1 MEAKTN
7 LTTIN
12 AMNITNRKKSVS
24 FPKAWAKC
32 LADYPNGKGI
42 YTADL
47 GGDVVYDGTPV
58 YLSSG
63 ICKVQKTA
71 MVYENAGSSA
81 TTYKIYK
88 GSHLKVGDTVT
99 NGSTSYA
106 ITAMGKSNALYDTI
120 SVGTTLGAA
129 TKDTTILV
137 VGSNTV
143 VGLVTGHHEVL
154 ESGKNLEAGV
164 GVIGTVK
171 EGNLKQ
177 PLTSTMKS
185 ALKGIVF
192 I

>member
-1 MEAKTN
+1 
-7 LTTIN
+7 
-12 AMNITNRKKSVS
+12 MNITNRKKSVS

-58 YLSSG
+58 YMSSG

-81 TTYKIYK
+81 VKYKIYK

-106 ITAMGKSNALYDTI
+106 ITAIDKTTSANYDEIT
-120 SVGTTLGAA
+120 VGTTLGAA
-129 TKDTTILV
+129 TKDTTVLV

-143 VGLVTGHHEVL
+143 VGLVTGHHEVT
-154 ESGKNLEAGV
+154 EVGKNLEAGV

-171 EGNLKQ
+171 EENLKQ

>member
-1 MEAKTN
+1 MEAKN
-7 LTTIN
+7 KTIN

-58 YLSSG
+58 YMSSG

-81 TTYKIYK
+81 VKYKIYK

-106 ITAMGKSNALYDTI
+106 ITAIDKTTSANYDEIT
-120 SVGTTLGAA
+120 VGTTLGAA

-154 ESGKNLEAGV
+154 EAGKNLEAGV

-171 EGNLKQ
+171 EENLKQ